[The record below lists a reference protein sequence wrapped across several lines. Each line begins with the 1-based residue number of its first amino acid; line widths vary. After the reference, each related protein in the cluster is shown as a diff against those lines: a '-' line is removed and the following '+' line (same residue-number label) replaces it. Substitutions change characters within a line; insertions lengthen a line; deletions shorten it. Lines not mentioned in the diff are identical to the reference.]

1 MRYALLLTLAACSGP
16 ATDAPALDDNRLT
29 LDDVDELLARVEALE
44 AEVAALKSSG
54 APVGIDADVDG
65 DGLREWDGLPVGTR
79 RGEVLWEWAC
89 PEGAD
94 NTTEVPADRRLPAW
108 MAAPADPRIAPGF
121 GCFSTPVG
129 ETAWHA
135 DYVGDTVYCDKDVP
149 LLLQCIAL

>member
-16 ATDAPALDDNRLT
+16 ATDTPALEDNRLT

-79 RGEVLWEWAC
+79 RGDVLWEWAC

-94 NTTEVPADRRLPAW
+94 VGAEIPVDQRPPAW
-108 MAAPADPRIAPGF
+108 MKAPADTRIAPGF
-121 GCFSTPVG
+121 GCFASPVDETHWSDVYVG
-129 ETAWHA
+129 ET
-135 DYVGDTVYCDKDVP
+135 TFCDKDRP
-149 LLLQCIAL
+149 YLIQCIAL